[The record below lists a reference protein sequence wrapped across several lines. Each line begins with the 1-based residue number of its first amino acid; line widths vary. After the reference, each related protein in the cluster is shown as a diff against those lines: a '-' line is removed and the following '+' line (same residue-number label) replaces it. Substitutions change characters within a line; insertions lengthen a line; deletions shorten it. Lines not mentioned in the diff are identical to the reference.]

1 MRKSQIR
8 LELDLA
14 LAHSP
19 GFLDN
24 CRRISASHF
33 TRIRKMPF
41 NLLVTSILQRR
52 GLSLTMELHHFC
64 RAART
69 PLISKSG
76 YLKQRLKLDPLAF
89 KLLNQNHCRN
99 FYKDAGSVRCFKG
112 HLILAGD
119 GSGINI
125 PTTRETLSNY
135 GDSKTHGERGQAQLG
150 LSCLYDVL
158 NRMILD
164 STINPGHYDQR
175 QQMLYHLSD
184 CKPILGGRPGILV
197 LDRGYPGLPLL
208 LGLQNLGQKYVV
220 RLPSTCFRREQ
231 QGMETDDEWLYI
243 PVDRSRIKHYQGTE
257 YEQALLLASP
267 FHLRMVRVHL
277 TSGTAEHLLTNLD
290 SSEWSHDDIAAIYRS
305 RWGIETAF
313 DELKN
318 KLSLENFTGT
328 RPVLI
333 EQDIYA
339 SIYLCNCLEDIIQEI
354 EPDCL
359 NRTKGRHKHPMK
371 VNRNIAIG
379 VFKEQ
384 LLHLILEDD
393 PLRPKALYEEM
404 CQVVERNLV
413 PIRPDRNFPRT
424 RSRFA
429 IKYPNN
435 SKRSY

>member
-1 MRKSQIR
+1 M
-8 LELDLA
+8 LA
-14 LAHSP
+14 RSP
-19 GFLDN
+19 AFFDN
-24 CRRISASHF
+24 CKKVSANHF
-33 TRIRKMPF
+33 TRNRKMPF
-41 NLLVTSILQRR
+41 NLLVASILHRK
-52 GLSLTMELHHFC
+52 GMSLTMELHYFC
-64 RAART
+64 RETKA

-89 KLLNQNHCRN
+89 KWLNQNHCGN
-99 FYKDAGSVRCFKG
+99 FYKDTASVKRFKG
-112 HLILAGD
+112 HLLLSGD

-125 PTTRETLSNY
+125 PTTQENLSTC

-150 LSCLYDVL
+150 LSCIYDVL

-175 QQMLYHLSD
+175 QQILNHLSA
-184 CKPILGGRPGILV
+184 CQPLLGNLKNILV
-197 LDRGYPGLPLL
+197 LDRGYPGLTLFL
-208 LGLQNLGQKYVV
+208 DLQNRGQKYVV
-220 RLPSTCFRREQ
+220 RLSSTHFRHEQ
-231 QGMETDDEWLYI
+231 QRMKTDDQWLDI
-243 PVDRSRIKHYQGTE
+243 PVNGSRLHHYLGTD
-257 YEQALLLASP
+257 YERALLLASP
-267 FHLRMVRVHL
+267 FRLRFVRVQL
-277 TSGTAEHLLTNLD
+277 KSGTVECLLTNLN
-290 SSEWSHDDIAAIYRS
+290 SSEWSHDDIAYIYRS

-318 KLSLENFTGT
+318 KLALENFTGI

-354 EPDCL
+354 EPECL

-371 VNRNIAIG
+371 ANRNIAIG

-384 LLHLILEDD
+384 LLHLILDND
-393 PLRPKALYEEM
+393 PIKQTTLCEEM
-404 CQVVERNLV
+404 CQVVERNLI

-429 IKYPNN
+429 IKHPNN
-435 SKRSY
+435 CKRSY